1 MGSLSHI
8 RRAAAL
14 LPVLV
19 VAGLAG
25 CGGGGG
31 ADTATEAASGA
42 AGGAGEAVEIVD
54 FSYKPADLTVSKGTT
69 VEFTNEDS
77 TAHTATAK
85 GGAFDSGTIQPG
97 KSSKVTLGQAGTFT
111 YSCSFHPFMKGTVT
125 VE

>member
-14 LPVLV
+14 LPVLA

-31 ADTATEAASGA
+31 ADTATEAAPSASGGT
-42 AGGAGEAVEIVD
+42 GGAVEIVD
-54 FSYKPADLTVSKGTT
+54 FAYKPADLTVAKGTA

-85 GGAFDSGTIQPG
+85 GGAFDSGAIQPG
-97 KSSKVTLGQAGTFT
+97 KSSKVTLDQTGTFT
-111 YSCSFHPFMKGTVT
+111 YSCSFHPFMKGTIT